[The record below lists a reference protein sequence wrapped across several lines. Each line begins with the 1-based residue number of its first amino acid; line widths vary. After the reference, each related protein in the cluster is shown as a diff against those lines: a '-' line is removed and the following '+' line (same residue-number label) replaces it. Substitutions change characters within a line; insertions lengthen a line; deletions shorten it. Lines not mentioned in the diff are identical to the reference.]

1 MCECESEC
9 EIRQKKTAKEELCD
23 GYVRSCVAVC
33 IHMESVASEVD
44 KRSGQEELNDMNRL

>member
-9 EIRQKKTAKEELCD
+9 EIRQKKKKTVKEELCD
-23 GYVRSCVAVC
+23 GSVRSCVAVC

-44 KRSGQEELNDMNRL
+44 KRSGQEELNG